1 MPRSRYTLAEKLA
14 LITELQS
21 SSLSIT
27 AFSKQHGLDYHTI
40 GQWELRLQRDSING
54 LIAITKNQHYSKA
67 FKQMII
73 HAYLNGEGTLQELT
87 NKYQMRSTSQLRN
100 WLIKQTVTA
109 SPSRKQVPKMSR
121 KTTFNERVEIVEW
134 INKGNHSYS
143 EAAEHFN
150 VSYQQARSWALKA
163 QAKGFEALVDN
174 RGYRKPES
182 ELTDLDKANLRIRQL
197 ESQIKD
203 QQLLEAF
210 IKKYQELQRK
220 G

>member
-1 MPRSRYTLAEKLA
+1 MD
-14 LITELQS
+14 
-21 SSLSIT
+21 
-27 AFSKQHGLDYHTI
+27 HHTI
-40 GQWELRLQRDSING
+40 GQWELRLQRDGING
-54 LIAITKNQHYSKA
+54 LMATTKNHHYSKA

-73 HAYLNGEGTLQELT
+73 QAYLNGEGTLQELT

-100 WLIKQTVTA
+100 WLIKYNRDQTVTA

-163 QAKGFEALVDN
+163 QAKGFESLVDN
-174 RGYRKPES
+174 RGHRKTES
-182 ELTDLDKANLRIRQL
+182 ELTDLDKANLLIRQL

-210 IKKYQELQRK
+210 IKKYQELQHK

>member
-1 MPRSRYTLAEKLA
+1 MPRSRYTLAEKLT
-14 LITELQS
+14 LITEFQS

-27 AFSKQHGLDYHTI
+27 AFSKQHGLAHHTI
-40 GQWELRLQRDSING
+40 GQWELHLQHDGING
-54 LIAITKNQHYSKA
+54 LMATTKNQHYSKA

-73 HAYLNGEGTLQELT
+73 QAYLNGEGTLQELT

-143 EAAEHFN
+143 ETAEHFN
-150 VSYQQARSWALKA
+150 VSYQQARSWVLKS

-174 RGYRKPES
+174 RGHRKPES
-182 ELTDLDKANLRIRQL
+182 ELTDLDKANLQIRQL
-197 ESQIKD
+197 ELQIKD

>member
-27 AFSKQHGLDYHTI
+27 AFSKQHGLDHHTI

-54 LIAITKNQHYSKA
+54 LIATTKNQHYSKA

-150 VSYQQARSWALKA
+150 VSYQQARYWALKD
-163 QAKGFEALVDN
+163 QAKGFEVLVDN
-174 RGYRKPES
+174 RGHRKPES
-182 ELTDLDKANLRIRQL
+182 ELTDLDKANLWIRQL
-197 ESQIKD
+197 ESQSKD

-210 IKKYQELQRK
+210 IKKYQEL
-220 G
+220 

>member
-14 LITELQS
+14 LITEFQS

-27 AFSKQHGLDYHTI
+27 AFSKQHGLDHHTI
-40 GQWELRLQRDSING
+40 GQWELRLQRDGING
-54 LIAITKNQHYSKA
+54 LMATTKNQHYSKA

-73 HAYLNGEGTLQELT
+73 QAYLNGEGTLQELT

-100 WLIKQTVTA
+100 WLIKYNRDQTVTA

-150 VSYQQARSWALKA
+150 VSYQQARYWALKD
-163 QAKGFEALVDN
+163 QAKGFEVLVDN
-174 RGYRKPES
+174 RGHRKPES
-182 ELTDLDKANLRIRQL
+182 ELTDLDKANLWIRQL
-197 ESQIKD
+197 ESQSKD

-210 IKKYQELQRK
+210 IKKYQEL
-220 G
+220 

>member
-1 MPRSRYTLAEKLA
+1 
-14 LITELQS
+14 
-21 SSLSIT
+21 
-27 AFSKQHGLDYHTI
+27 
-40 GQWELRLQRDSING
+40 
-54 LIAITKNQHYSKA
+54 
-67 FKQMII
+67 MII
-73 HAYLNGEGTLQELT
+73 QAYLNGEGTLQELT

-100 WLIKQTVTA
+100 WLIKYKRDQTVTA
-109 SPSRKQVPKMSR
+109 SPSRKQAPKMSR

-143 EAAEHFN
+143 EVAEHFN

-174 RGYRKPES
+174 CGHRKPES
-182 ELTDLDKANLRIRQL
+182 ELTDLDKANLRIGQL

-210 IKKYQELQRK
+210 KKISGTSAQGVKHQR
-220 G
+220 